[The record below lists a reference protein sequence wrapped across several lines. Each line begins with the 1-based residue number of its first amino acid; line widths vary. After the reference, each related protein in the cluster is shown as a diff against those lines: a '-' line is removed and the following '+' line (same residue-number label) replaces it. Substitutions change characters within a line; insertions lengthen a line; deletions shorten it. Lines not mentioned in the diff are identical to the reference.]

1 MRLRNDQLQQH
12 LSNTLL
18 PLYIVSG
25 DEGLLV
31 QECCDAIRRCCRKQG
46 FSREVLHVDASF
58 DWSDL
63 LASANAMSLFS
74 EKKLIELRMP
84 TGKPGDAGGKALT
97 QYSGNISPDNVLLI
111 ICNKL
116 EASSTRTK
124 WYKAVEAAGA
134 SVPCWPI
141 DAKQLPRWI
150 SQRLNMVGL
159 KADSEALQMLADRVE
174 GNLLA
179 AAQEIE
185 KLRLFS
191 ENNIIDADTIAAAVA
206 DNARYDVFGLIDRA
220 IAGDV
225 RGSLKILQGLK
236 AEGTE
241 PLALLWAISREL
253 RTLCHCAE
261 QIAQGNGIDRVLQG
275 QRVWDKRKAMTKS
288 ALQRL
293 NTQQL
298 RQLIIAANRT
308 DQSVKGIVKDNSWI
322 LLEQLVAKMAGA
334 AL

>member
-12 LSNTLL
+12 LSQGLL
-18 PLYIVSG
+18 PVYIASG
-25 DEGLLV
+25 DETLLV
-31 QECCDAIRRCCRKQG
+31 QECCDAIRQCCRQQG

-58 DWSDL
+58 DWSEL

-97 QYSGNISPDNVLLI
+97 QYSANISPDNVLLI

-116 EASSTRTK
+116 DGSSTRTK
-124 WYKAVEAAGA
+124 WYKAIEAAGA
-134 SVPCWPI
+134 AIPCWPI
-141 DAKQLPRWI
+141 DTKQLPRWI
-150 SQRLNMVGL
+150 NQRLNMVGL

-191 ENNIIDADTIAAAVA
+191 ENNIIDTDTIAAAVA

-220 IAGDV
+220 MEGDI
-225 RGSLKILQGLK
+225 RGSLKVLQGLK

-241 PLALLWAISREL
+241 PLALLWALSREL

-275 QRVWDKRKAMTKS
+275 QRVWDKRKPMTKL

-293 NTQQL
+293 TTKQL
-298 RQLIIAANRT
+298 RQLLMTANRI
-308 DQSVKGIVKDNSWI
+308 DQSAKGMVKDNSWI
-322 LLEQLVAKMAGA
+322 LLEKLVAKMAGA

>member
-1 MRLRNDQLQQH
+1 
-12 LSNTLL
+12 
-18 PLYIVSG
+18 
-25 DEGLLV
+25 
-31 QECCDAIRRCCRKQG
+31 
-46 FSREVLHVDASF
+46 
-58 DWSDL
+58 
-63 LASANAMSLFS
+63 
-74 EKKLIELRMP
+74 
-84 TGKPGDAGGKALT
+84 
-97 QYSGNISPDNVLLI
+97 
-111 ICNKL
+111 
-116 EASSTRTK
+116 
-124 WYKAVEAAGA
+124 
-134 SVPCWPI
+134 
-141 DAKQLPRWI
+141 
-150 SQRLNMVGL
+150 
-159 KADSEALQMLADRVE
+159 VE

-191 ENNIIDADTIAAAVA
+191 ENKIIDADTIAAAVA

-241 PLALLWAISREL
+241 PLALLWAITREL